1 MKSSI
6 AVYLRLLSYVKPY
19 WIAFAL
25 SIFGYLLFA
34 LSQPAFAEAIKYFT
48 SALEGRLDTVMP
60 PLLKSW
66 GFGAESI
73 IIVPI
78 IVVMIAVLRGIGS
91 FLGSFYLAQVAQRV
105 VHDLRV
111 QMFNKLVELPNTYYD
126 NHNSGHLISRI
137 TYNVTMVTGAAT
149 DAIKVVV
156 REGATVIFL
165 FTYLFWS
172 NWKLTLVFI
181 AITPVIALL
190 VAFVGKKLRKLS
202 HKIQGAMGE
211 VTHICSE
218 TINGYREVRSFGGEP
233 YEQQRFLSASLSN
246 LKQALKMVKVSA
258 INTPVLQCL
267 VISAMAVIMYL
278 VLFMR
283 DTASTDVLIAYIV
296 AAGMLPKPI
305 RQLSEVY
312 GNIQKGIA
320 AAETIFEHI
329 DETPECDEGCI
340 ETARVQGRIE
350 LKNLSFTYPG
360 TDKQVLQGLN
370 LSIEP
375 GETVA
380 LVGRSG
386 SGKTTLAS
394 LLPRFYNHSEGQIL
408 VDGIEIETLT
418 LSSLRRQI
426 ALVSQQVVLFNGTV
440 ADNIAYGDLAGTE
453 EADIRAAAKAA
464 YAMDFI
470 GQMPEG
476 LNTLIGE
483 DGVLLSGG
491 QRQRLAIARAIL
503 KDAPILILDEA
514 TSALDTESERAI
526 QSALD
531 QVMQGRTTLV
541 IAHRLST
548 IENADKIVVM
558 EQGRIIEVGSHQ
570 QLLAQAGAYAKL
582 HQIQFQEEQAKRS

>member
-1 MKSSI
+1 MKPSVT
-6 AVYLRLLSYVKPY
+6 VYLRLLSYVRPY
-19 WIAFAL
+19 WLMFAV
-25 SIFGYLLFA
+25 SILGYMLFA
-34 LSQPAFAEAIKYFT
+34 LSQPAFAEAVKYFT
-48 SALEGRLDTVMP
+48 SALEGRLDTVLP
-60 PLLKSW
+60 PALKAW
-66 GFGAESI
+66 GFGAESVV
-73 IIVPI
+73 IVPVL
-78 IVVMIAVLRGIGS
+78 VVLIAVLRGIGS
-91 FLGSFYLAQVAQRV
+91 FLGSFYLANVAQGV

-111 QMFNKLVELPNTYYD
+111 QMFNKLVELPNPYFD

-137 TYNVTMVTGAAT
+137 TYNVTMVTAAAT

-165 FTYLFWS
+165 FAYLFWS

-181 AITPVIALL
+181 AIAPVIALL
-190 VAFVGKKLRKLS
+190 VGLVGRRLRKLS
-202 HKIQGAMGE
+202 HKIQDAMGE

-218 TINGYREVRSFGGEP
+218 TINGYREVRSFGGEQ
-233 YEQQRFLSASLSN
+233 YEQQRFLQASLRN
-246 LKQALKMVKVSA
+246 LKQGLKMVKVSA

-267 VISAMAVIMYL
+267 VISAMAAIMYL

-320 AAETIFEHI
+320 AAETIFAHL
-329 DETPECDEGCI
+329 DEAPEPDEGTL
-340 ETARVQGRIE
+340 EVERVAGRIE
-350 LKNLSFTYPG
+350 FRHLSFTYPG
-360 TDKQVLQGLN
+360 TEKPVLHDLN
-370 LSIEP
+370 LCISP

-394 LLPRFYNHSEGQIL
+394 LLPRFYNHSSGQIL
-408 VDGIEIETLT
+408 IDGQPIEGLR

-426 ALVSQQVVLFNGTV
+426 ALVSQQVVLFNDTV
-440 ADNIAYGDLAGTE
+440 AGNIAYGALAERGMD
-453 EADIRAAAKAA
+453 AIRTAARSA
-464 YAMDFI
+464 YALDFI
-470 GQMPEG
+470 EQMPEG
-476 LNTLIGE
+476 LDTLIGE

-526 QSALD
+526 QAALD

-558 EQGRIIEVGSHQ
+558 EQGRIVEVGQHAE
-570 QLLAQAGAYAKL
+570 LLARDGAYAQL
-582 HQIQFQEEQAKRS
+582 HRLQFQEEPQPAA